1 MSESRYHEG
10 LEVYSDSAA
19 HAPEVSPYGVY
30 NQGSKDPISG
40 YVQDVEARKG
50 PFGLSTLS
58 LCALVAIVTAV
69 VVGAGVGG
77 GVGSALANCKT
88 SKVSEA
94 SPVSAI
100 QTSSC
105 PTLTTSASDTTETTE
120 SKFYEP
126 KPADQVANLTLPDA
140 CSKPN
145 GKDDYTTTNG
155 YVFTYTCGF
164 DYPGNDIVPILAY
177 TAFDSAQP
185 QKHRSFAL
193 FEPRAK
199 TGSYTLNIYNL
210 QHTTMYELEKY
221 WIAHGAMV
229 FLGAWIPSVILFFC
243 SFCLVRRKRDP
254 ARTAFTYLKLALLVF
269 SGYAFFEFA
278 SYVVS
283 VVHSQLYYSGRI
295 DSDFDSHYS
304 KTLLVT
310 VQVLATLALIY
321 DMVTDILVM
330 IILLR
335 LGTGIVMV
343 QTGRPDPKGKIL
355 RLVSYIAAAILFI
368 LALTAFGLRIRYVYE
383 VFFNDVRV
391 GADSFTKSRQI
402 GFSFSVLV
410 FVISLAIVARA
421 IMIKVQSK
429 GENALTWCSNMFIAA
444 SVVWLMR
451 TTFNM
456 ASTAA
461 WTNLSSAFRDREYKY
476 AYYILEVVFGIWPQL
491 VVLCLVFAI
500 GRARNNG
507 IWSKQEQE
515 QEPVKGVEAGERTA
529 WGYGQ
534 VAPQPQNAVPMPQ
547 QQHYPQ
553 PEQRHMDQGY
563 GPQQQVPQQ
572 QNGYYAPQ
580 QPQYAA
586 YDAISPVSQPRSP
599 PPHEETVG
607 LNHQA
612 DGTPPQV
619 PAQPYPE
626 KH

>member
-1 MSESRYHEG
+1 
-10 LEVYSDSAA
+10 
-19 HAPEVSPYGVY
+19 
-30 NQGSKDPISG
+30 
-40 YVQDVEARKG
+40 
-50 PFGLSTLS
+50 
-58 LCALVAIVTAV
+58 
-69 VVGAGVGG
+69 
-77 GVGSALANCKT
+77 
-88 SKVSEA
+88 
-94 SPVSAI
+94 
-100 QTSSC
+100 
-105 PTLTTSASDTTETTE
+105 
-120 SKFYEP
+120 
-126 KPADQVANLTLPDA
+126 
-140 CSKPN
+140 
-145 GKDDYTTTNG
+145 
-155 YVFTYTCGF
+155 
-164 DYPGNDIVPILAY
+164 
-177 TAFDSAQP
+177 
-185 QKHRSFAL
+185 
-193 FEPRAK
+193 
-199 TGSYTLNIYNL
+199 
-210 QHTTMYELEKY
+210 MYELEKY

-229 FLGAWIPSVILFFC
+229 FIGAWIPSVVLFFC

-283 VVHSQLYYSGRI
+283 VVHSQLYYGGRI

-321 DMVTDILVM
+321 DMVTDILIM

-391 GADSFTKSRQI
+391 GADSYTKSRQI
-402 GFSFSVLV
+402 AFSFSVLV

-461 WTNLSSAFRDREYKY
+461 WTNLSSAYHDREYKY
-476 AYYILEVVFGIWPQL
+476 AYYILEVVFGIWPQF
-491 VVLCLVFAI
+491 VVLCLVFAV

-507 IWSKQEQE
+507 IWSKQE

-534 VAPQPQNAVPMPQ
+534 VAPQAQNAVPMPQ

-553 PEQRHMDQGY
+553 PEQQHLAQGY
-563 GPQQQVPQQ
+563 GPQQQMPQQ

-599 PPHEETVG
+599 PPHEEIVG

>member
-1 MSESRYHEG
+1 
-10 LEVYSDSAA
+10 
-19 HAPEVSPYGVY
+19 
-30 NQGSKDPISG
+30 
-40 YVQDVEARKG
+40 
-50 PFGLSTLS
+50 
-58 LCALVAIVTAV
+58 
-69 VVGAGVGG
+69 
-77 GVGSALANCKT
+77 
-88 SKVSEA
+88 
-94 SPVSAI
+94 
-100 QTSSC
+100 
-105 PTLTTSASDTTETTE
+105 
-120 SKFYEP
+120 
-126 KPADQVANLTLPDA
+126 
-140 CSKPN
+140 
-145 GKDDYTTTNG
+145 
-155 YVFTYTCGF
+155 
-164 DYPGNDIVPILAY
+164 
-177 TAFDSAQP
+177 
-185 QKHRSFAL
+185 
-193 FEPRAK
+193 
-199 TGSYTLNIYNL
+199 
-210 QHTTMYELEKY
+210 MYELEKY

-229 FLGAWIPSVILFFC
+229 FLGAWIPSVVLFFC

-254 ARTAFTYLKLALLVF
+254 ARTAFTYLKLALLVYA
-269 SGYAFFEFA
+269 GYAFFDFA

-283 VVHSQLYYSGRI
+283 VVHTRLWNSGRI

-304 KTLLVT
+304 KTLQVT

-335 LGTGIVMV
+335 LGTGIIMV
-343 QTGRPDPKGKIL
+343 QTGQPDPKGKIL
-355 RLVSYIAAAILFI
+355 RFSSYIAATILFALS
-368 LALTAFGLRIRYVYE
+368 LAAFGLRIRYVYE
-383 VFFNDVRV
+383 VFFNDVSV
-391 GADSFTKSRQI
+391 GADSYTKSRQI
-402 GFSFSVLV
+402 SFSFSVLV

-444 SVVWLMR
+444 SVVWLLR

-461 WTNLSSAFRDREYKY
+461 WTDLSSAYGDSEYKY
-476 AYYILEVVFGIWPQL
+476 AYYILEVVFGIWPQF
-491 VVLCLVFAI
+491 VVLCLVFVI

-507 IWSKQEQE
+507 IWSKQEH
-515 QEPVKGVEAGERTA
+515 EPVKGVEAGERTP

-534 VAPQPQNAVPMPQ
+534 IPPQAQNAVPMPE

-553 PEQRHMDQGY
+553 PEQQHLAQGY